1 MTICE
6 TITKRFFALC
16 AAIVLAH
23 GAANASD
30 VAADREFWVD
40 TMVRIVNP
48 VVTNLAAGTLHRN
61 MPRRPKTWT
70 DPVAELEAF
79 GRVMTGLG
87 PWLELP
93 DDATRE
99 GALRAKMRE
108 DVVKALDNITRPDS
122 PDRMPFEK
130 PGQTLVD
137 AAFLAQGLMRCRTM
151 VWDRLADGVKSN
163 VVDSLKATR
172 KMKPYES
179 NWLLFASEIEAF
191 LLETTGECDEKRL
204 RYGID
209 AFMTRKGWYVG
220 DGIYA
225 DGKDFAVDG
234 YNSFVIQ
241 PMIWDVSNVLA
252 RHGMKDGEEYVK
264 KAKARLRR
272 FADIQERM
280 IGPDGTYPLFGRSI
294 TYRFGTFHGLALA
307 ALLGPE
313 SHPAKPG
320 AVRGALTAVLR
331 RQTGPENFLPGGWLR
346 VGFNGEQQMLA
357 EGYIDY
363 GSVYMCAAVFL
374 PLGLPADSAFWSEP
388 ESDWTQRA
396 AWSGRPARIDH
407 RF

>member
-1 MTICE
+1 
-6 TITKRFFALC
+6 
-16 AAIVLAH
+16 
-23 GAANASD
+23 
-30 VAADREFWVD
+30 
-40 TMVRIVNP
+40 MVRIVNP
-48 VVTNLAAGTLHRN
+48 VVTNLAAGTLHKN

-70 DPVAELEAF
+70 DQVAELEAF

-93 DDATRE
+93 DDATHE
-99 GALRAKMRE
+99 GSLRAKMRE
-108 DVVKALDNITRPDS
+108 DVIKAIDNITRPDS

-163 VVDSLKATR
+163 VVDSLKSTR
-172 KMKPYES
+172 NMKPYES

-220 DGIYA
+220 DGLYA

-252 RHGMKDGEEYVK
+252 RHGMKGGAEYVK

-294 TYRFGTFHGLALA
+294 TYRFGTFQGLALA

-313 SHPAKPG
+313 NHPAKPG

-363 GSVYMCAAVFL
+363 GSVYMCTAVFL
-374 PLGLPADSAFWSEP
+374 PLGLPADNIFWTEP